1 MALDVGAAAYEYG
14 LRTPERK
21 TSRREDW
28 ESEEKLWQPSLR
40 ETAVKENLS
49 GSEDYSDRFIP
60 SRATFASK
68 NAGRALAARNG
79 KATPSSAPG
88 GDGGYAE
95 LLEGELLAVDVARK
109 LRFKPAAQEQRPD
122 AFSLE
127 PVTLKAPAAPR
138 VVRKVDPKP
147 YQCLDAPSLE
157 DDFYLN
163 LVDWSSTNMVS
174 VGLDRF
180 VYLRNEYSRQ
190 VTKLEPER
198 GSTKVTSVSWLEQGC
213 HLAVGRDS
221 GHVEVW
227 DVAEGRILRR
237 MEGHQQRACSL
248 APNSYVLASSSRDRD
263 ILLRDV
269 RAKEHWNSRLSAHS
283 GEVCGLKWS
292 LDGQYLASGAN
303 DNKVCV
309 WRLGSHAPVLSIDEH
324 QAAVKALAWS
334 PHRRGL
340 LASGG
345 GTRDQSIHL
354 WETLGSCSKPI
365 STVQTG
371 SQVCNMTWLRNSNEI
386 VSTHGYSLN
395 EIQIWKCP
403 SMSKVATLR
412 GHTFRVLYLAQS
424 PGGHTVVTGSG
435 DETLRYWKV
444 AKSEAREN
452 RQATRSLWSATIR

>member
-1 MALDVGAAAYEYG
+1 M
-14 LRTPERK
+14 
-21 TSRREDW
+21 
-28 ESEEKLWQPSLR
+28 
-40 ETAVKENLS
+40 KENLLGS
-49 GSEDYSDRFIP
+49 GGYSDRLIP
-60 SRATFASK
+60 SRATFDPMGAVAPPS
-68 NAGRALAARNG
+68 RVLAARNG
-79 KATPSSAPG
+79 RAAPSSAPG
-88 GDGGYAE
+88 VDGTYAE
-95 LLEGELLAVDVARK
+95 MLEGELLAVDVARK
-109 LRFKPAAQEQRPD
+109 LRFKPAEQEQRSD

-127 PVTLKAPAAPR
+127 PVSLKAPAAPR

-147 YQCLDAPSLE
+147 YTCLDAPSLE

-163 LVDWSSTNMVS
+163 LVDWSSTNIVS
-174 VGLDRF
+174 VGLDNF

-190 VTKLEPER
+190 VTKLDPVR
-198 GSTKVTSVSWLEQGC
+198 GSTKVASVSWLEQGR

-227 DVAEGRILRR
+227 DAVEGRLLRR
-237 MEGHQQRACSL
+237 MEGHESRASSL
-248 APNSYVLASSSRDRD
+248 APNSHVLASGSRDRE

-269 RAKEHWNSRLSAHS
+269 RVKEHWTSRLSAHV

-292 LDGQYLASGAN
+292 FDGQHLASGAN

-309 WRLGSHAPVLSIDEH
+309 WRLGCEVPVLSIEEH

-345 GTRDQSIHL
+345 GTRDRSIHL
-354 WETLGSCSKPI
+354 WETLGSCSRPI
-365 STVQTG
+365 STVQTS

-395 EIQIWKCP
+395 EIQIWRYP
-403 SMSKVATLR
+403 TMSKVATLR
-412 GHTFRVLYLAQS
+412 GHTFRVLHLAQS
-424 PGGHTVVTGSG
+424 PGGHSVVTGAA

-444 AKSEAREN
+444 SKSEAKESKL
-452 RQATRSLWSATIR
+452 ATTHSMWSTIR